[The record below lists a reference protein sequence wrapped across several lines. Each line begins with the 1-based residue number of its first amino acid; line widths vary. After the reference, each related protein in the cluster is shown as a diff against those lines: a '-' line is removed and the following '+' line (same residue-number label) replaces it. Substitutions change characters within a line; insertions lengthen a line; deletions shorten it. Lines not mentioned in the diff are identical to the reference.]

1 MNQEE
6 GEVQVIIK
14 EKVHEYPCTFLFYK
28 YIKDKSYENI
38 FSVYLLVIIL
48 IENVNPLLF
57 LICKSE
63 HP

>member
-38 FSVYLLVIIL
+38 HANCLSVS
-48 IENVNPLLF
+48 NQ
-57 LICKSE
+57 
-63 HP
+63 

>member
-28 YIKDKSYENI
+28 YIKDKIYENI
-38 FSVYLLVIIL
+38 HANCLSTYFLLIY
-48 IENVNPLLF
+48 
-57 LICKSE
+57 
-63 HP
+63 

>member
-6 GEVQVIIK
+6 GEVHVIIK

-38 FSVYLLVIIL
+38 HANCLSTYF
-48 IENVNPLLF
+48 LF
-57 LICKSE
+57 IY
-63 HP
+63 

>member
-1 MNQEE
+1 MVVPLIANLMNQEE

-38 FSVYLLVIIL
+38 HANCLSTYF
-48 IENVNPLLF
+48 LF
-57 LICKSE
+57 IY
-63 HP
+63 